1 MLVLHLV
8 VVLVLSPCGASFI
21 TLLAVPFATL
31 HIFFDCRLGLIVAF
45 LNMGNGRVGCHN
57 MCAVTT
63 ISRWRLRASGCC
75 LLHGF
80 LRRAFYRFIWS
91 ACRVTFSASSL
102 FFSALLLLVF
112 VPQVAVVSPPCV
124 PMRSLLPKAALA
136 IACVGLG

>member
-1 MLVLHLV
+1 MSDFLVTVTAVVIV
-8 VVLVLSPCGASFI
+8 VVLVLSPYGASFI

-80 LRRAFYRFIWS
+80 LRRAFYLIRLSGYI
-91 ACRVTFSASSL
+91 FSASSL
-102 FFSALLLLVF
+102 LQSTVTISFRSAGGH
-112 VPQVAVVSPPCV
+112 
-124 PMRSLLPKAALA
+124 R
-136 IACVGLG
+136 